1 MSIGCIPFLVVNYPQ
16 FGLVS
21 EKKRMISMSDQKSR
35 GNFMK
40 SQSPS
45 LLLKSHEITVALPS
59 HGSKNRNLQGP
70 LLGAEE
76 GGQLLQAPRALH
88 VHLLGRQQPGSSH
101 QTSQAAQFQQGQGQ
115 VATQQPGQPSVTSVT
130 SVTTQKQDESG
141 LTG

>member
-16 FGLVS
+16 FGRVS

-45 LLLKSHEITVALPS
+45 LLLKSHEITVTWVKKP
-59 HGSKNRNLQGP
+59 QPPGP

-76 GGQLLQAPRALH
+76 GGQLLQAPGALH

-130 SVTTQKQDESG
+130 IQKQAESG